1 MSARANAK
9 ATATSA
15 RYMSVP
21 NSELWVVLIDKEGA
35 EFEAAATLLPE
46 GSATEPK
53 GMQRRVVRVRNWG
66 WVVTLPVTRR
76 IGAVLFVP
84 RSKRAR
90 RSVQFGLGFSKP
102 KVRVMLRKRLVT
114 YARS

>member
-1 MSARANAK
+1 MSAKANAK

-46 GSATEPK
+46 GNAIAPK
-53 GMQRRVVRVRNWG
+53 GMRRRVVRVRNWG
-66 WVVTLPVTRR
+66 WVVTLPVTKKT
-76 IGAVLFVP
+76 GAVLFVP
-84 RSKRAR
+84 RSRQAYK
-90 RSVQFGLGFSKP
+90 SVRFGLGFSKP
-102 KVRVMLRKRLVT
+102 RVRATLRKRLVT
-114 YARS
+114 YARL